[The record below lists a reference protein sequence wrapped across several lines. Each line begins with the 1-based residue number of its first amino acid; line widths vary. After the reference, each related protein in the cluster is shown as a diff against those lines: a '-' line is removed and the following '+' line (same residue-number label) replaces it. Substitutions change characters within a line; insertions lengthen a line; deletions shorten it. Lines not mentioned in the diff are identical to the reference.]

1 MPYKEKPI
9 EKKYYSI
16 GDVANRFKVATSLI
30 RYWEQEFDNIK
41 PKKNAKGN
49 RRYTK
54 DDLKEVEVVY
64 HLVKEKGYTL
74 QGAREL
80 LEKKRTET
88 EDTKS
93 TLDSLKK
100 VRQFLIDLK
109 QEL

>member
-1 MPYKEKPI
+1 MPYKEYEI

-16 GDVANRFKVATSLI
+16 GDVAKKFGVASSLI
-30 RYWEQEFDNIK
+30 RYWEQEFPTIS

-49 RRYTK
+49 RCYTVE
-54 DDLKEVEVVY
+54 DVKEIEMVY

-74 QGAREL
+74 QGAKDL
-80 LEKKRTET
+80 IEKKRNET
-88 EDTKS
+88 EETKAV
-93 TLDSLKK
+93 LDSLKK